1 MASRL
6 IEGQR
11 RCATAGTVRGALVS
25 LLVLAAAACTT
36 STPYQPL
43 SGHSQDAGGYS
54 DHQIEPNRF
63 RVSFR
68 GNSMTSRETVE
79 TYLLYRAAQLTAE
92 HGYDWFIT
100 AERNTE
106 RRSNT
111 YVDRPPGPGPYGY
124 WGPTWRYR
132 ARGFGWRG
140 WDPLW
145 GDPFWDSRVDV
156 RTVDRYEATAEITT
170 GRGAKPPDP
179 RAFAARAVL
188 ATLGPSIK
196 RPQDGDKR

>member
-1 MASRL
+1 MGAGVDPDRNDVSRRAL
-6 IEGQR
+6 RQALGPLLMLAVAG
-11 RCATAGTVRGALVS
+11 CA
-25 LLVLAAAACTT
+25 T

-43 SGHSQDAGGYS
+43 TGRGQEAGGYS
-54 DHQIEPNRF
+54 DQQIEPNRF
-63 RVSFR
+63 QISFR

-79 TYLLYRAAQLTAE
+79 TYLLYRAAQLTVE
-92 HGYDWFIT
+92 HGYDWFVT

-111 YVDRPPGPGPYGY
+111 YVDRPFGPGPFGY

-132 ARGFGWRG
+132 ARGLGWRG

-145 GDPFWDSRVDV
+145 GDPFWDNRVDI

-170 GRGAKPPDP
+170 GRGAKPSDP
-179 RAFAARAVL
+179 RAFDARAVL
-188 ATLGPSIK
+188 ATLGPTIK
-196 RPQDGDKR
+196 RPQDGERR